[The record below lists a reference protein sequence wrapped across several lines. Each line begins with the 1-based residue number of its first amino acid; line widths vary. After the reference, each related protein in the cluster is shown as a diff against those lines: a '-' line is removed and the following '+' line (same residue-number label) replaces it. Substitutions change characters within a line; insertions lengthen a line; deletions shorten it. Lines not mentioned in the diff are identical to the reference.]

1 MDADLFVIGGGSAGV
16 RAARVA
22 AEHGAKV
29 VIAEEDRWGG
39 TCVVRG
45 CIPKKLMVYAAEL
58 GGDLE
63 DARAY
68 GWQVG
73 AATCDMAA
81 LADAVGGEVERL
93 SRGYAARLERAGV
106 QLVRARARVVGPHA
120 VQVDDGAGSGRRLD
134 VGVILVATGGAP
146 EPLEVPGRELA
157 IDSDAVFRMR
167 ERPERMAVVGGGY
180 IAVELAHVFR
190 GLGSQVWFIHRG
202 EQVLRGFDAD
212 VRAAVTAGLAAR
224 GMQVR
229 LQERIIG
236 ISRDGS
242 DALRVQ
248 LAGGDVLAVDAVLA
262 AVGRRPRSAGFGLEE
277 VGVELGPRGAIVV
290 DEDSRT
296 SVPSIYAVGDC
307 TDRKALTPIAIRE
320 GQVFA
325 DAVFGGKPGR
335 LDYDHVPTAVFALP
349 PAAVVGLTETE
360 ARARCAEVDVYRAQF
375 RPLRHTVSKRDQRTL
390 MKLVV
395 DGKTDKLLGAHI
407 VGDDAPE
414 IIQTLA
420 VALRLGATKADLDAT
435 LPLHPTSAE
444 ELLLMRRAE

>member
-58 GGDLE
+58 GADLE

-73 AATCDMAA
+73 DATCDLAA
-81 LADAVGGEVERL
+81 LADAVGAEVERL

-120 VQVDDGAGSGRRLD
+120 VEVDGRRLD
-134 VGVILVATGGAP
+134 CGVILVATGGAP

-167 ERPERMAVVGGGY
+167 ERPERLAVVGGGY

-224 GMQVR
+224 GMQAR
-229 LQERIIG
+229 LSERVVG
-236 ISRDGS
+236 IERADG
-242 DALRVQ
+242 ALRVQ
-248 LAGGDVLAVDAVLA
+248 LAGGDTLAVDAVLA

-277 VGVELGPRGAIVV
+277 VGVELGARGAIMV

-320 GQVFA
+320 GQQFA
-325 DAVFGGKPGR
+325 DAVFGGKPGQ

-349 PAAVVGLTETE
+349 PAATVGLTETE
-360 ARARCAEVDVYRAQF
+360 ARARCDQVDIYRALF

-395 DGKTDKLLGAHI
+395 DGKTGRLLGAHI

-420 VALRLGATKADLDAT
+420 VALRMGATKADLDAT

-444 ELLLMRRAE
+444 ELLLMRAPV

>member
-22 AEHGAKV
+22 AEHGARV

-58 GGDLE
+58 GNDIA

-73 AATCDMAA
+73 EATCDMAA
-81 LADAVGGEVERL
+81 LHAAVASAVDNL
-93 SRGYAARLERAGV
+93 SRHYALRLERAGV

-120 VQVDDGAGSGRRLD
+120 VEVEGRRIEC
-134 VGVILVATGGAP
+134 GIILVATGGAP

-157 IDSDAVFRMR
+157 IDSDLVFRMTA
-167 ERPERMAVVGGGY
+167 RPERLAVVGGGY

-190 GLGSQVWFIHRG
+190 GLGSQVSFIHRG
-202 EQVLRGFDAD
+202 AQVLRGFDAD

-224 GMQVR
+224 GIAMH
-229 LQERIIG
+229 LEERITDLARTAG
-236 ISRDGS
+236 G
-242 DALRVQ
+242 LRVG
-248 LAGGDVLAVDAVLA
+248 LAGGGELHVDAVLA

-290 DEDSRT
+290 DEESRT

-325 DAVFGGKPGR
+325 DTLFGGDATPGR
-335 LDYDHVPTAVFALP
+335 VDYDHVPTAVFALP
-349 PAAVVGLTETE
+349 PAAAVGLTETE
-360 ARARCAEVDVYRAQF
+360 ARARCAVDVYRHSF
-375 RPLRHTVSKRDQRTL
+375 RPLRHSLVRSDERTL

-395 DGKTDKLLGAHI
+395 DRGTGKLLGAHI

-420 VALRLGATKADLDAT
+420 IAVRLGATKADLDAT
-435 LPLHPTSAE
+435 MPLHPTTAE
-444 ELLLMRRAE
+444 ELMFMRRAE